1 MITPYAL
8 KLHWQTI
15 EEEVYQGCNMLKC
28 CTQQVG
34 AFCAA
39 DLRASNVMELK
50 NKKSLA
56 ADSTN
61 ETALSGNDVAGREA
75 ALSFSGEDMTKAAA
89 KRHALPC

>member
-1 MITPYAL
+1 
-8 KLHWQTI
+8 
-15 EEEVYQGCNMLKC
+15 
-28 CTQQVG
+28 
-34 AFCAA
+34 
-39 DLRASNVMELK
+39 MELK

-89 KRHALPC
+89 KRHAPMPSIPTENLSATEPE